1 MTSEDATT
9 RTLRHL
15 REDVRLL
22 AIAALEPERFTF
34 DLHLMAMGLSS
45 DDRPEAH
52 LVVAILLRAAQGKEP
67 RSWGP
72 DAPPFLR
79 RFSHAYNE
87 SPKRVDYE
95 AAVGL
100 LAAALDVHE
109 NQARRLL
116 DAHRNDG
123 KGLEGHAAMRR

>member
-72 DAPPFLR
+72 DAPR
-79 RFSHAYNE
+79 SC
-87 SPKRVDYE
+87 
-95 AAVGL
+95 AAS
-100 LAAALDVHE
+100 ATRTTK
-109 NQARRLL
+109 ARSGSTTRQPW
-116 DAHRNDG
+116 G
-123 KGLEGHAAMRR
+123 C